1 MVLGHVKWF
10 DNRKGFG
17 FVRTDG
23 VDEDIFIHYSNI
35 EQEGF
40 KCLQDGEPVEFEL
53 KDGGKGFHAC
63 NVRRIIEPS
72 QASLPKAEEN
82 PVPQLS

>member
-35 EQEGF
+35 EQDGF

-53 KDGGKGFHAC
+53 ENGNKGYHAL
-63 NVRRIIEPS
+63 NVRRILEAPRNALPVHEDDVVS
-72 QASLPKAEEN
+72 QAR
-82 PVPQLS
+82 

>member
-35 EQEGF
+35 AQDGF

-53 KDGGKGFHAC
+53 SDGDKGYHAL
-63 NVRRIIEPS
+63 NVRRILEPS
-72 QASLPKAEEN
+72 SQTLPSTEPET
-82 PVPQLS
+82 VSS